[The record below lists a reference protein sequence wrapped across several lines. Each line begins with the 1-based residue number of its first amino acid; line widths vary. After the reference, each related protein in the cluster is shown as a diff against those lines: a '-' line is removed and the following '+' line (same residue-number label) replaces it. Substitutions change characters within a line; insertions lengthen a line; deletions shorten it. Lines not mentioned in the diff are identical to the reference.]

1 MVGAEALMRWIRDG
15 QIVPPGDFIP
25 LAEATG
31 LINEMS
37 LWAIE
42 EAARQA
48 QIWERKFGFNASI
61 AVNLPSRL
69 FEQPDL
75 VDKIQ
80 NILASLGAAPR
91 SIELEITETGL
102 MKDLQGV
109 VPSLHKLN
117 QMGTEISIDD
127 FGTGYSSLAYLT
139 TLPISEVK
147 IDRSFVRD
155 LGDTPQSSAVV
166 SAIIALARALGL
178 RVIAEGVE
186 KVSQMEVL
194 FNLGC
199 HICQG
204 FLFARPMPPAQVEQW
219 LTDTQSGLILPRVG
233 TPPDGQE
240 LPPHTAL

>member
-1 MVGAEALMRWIRDG
+1 
-15 QIVPPGDFIP
+15 
-25 LAEATG
+25 
-31 LINEMS
+31 
-37 LWAIE
+37 
-42 EAARQA
+42 
-48 QIWERKFGFNASI
+48 
-61 AVNLPSRL
+61 
-69 FEQPDL
+69 
-75 VDKIQ
+75 
-80 NILASLGAAPR
+80 
-91 SIELEITETGL
+91 
-102 MKDLQGV
+102 V

-219 LTDTQSGLILPRVG
+219 LVDTQSGLILPRVG
-233 TPPDGQE
+233 TPPDGSEQG
-240 LPPHTAL
+240 PHTAM

>member
-1 MVGAEALMRWIRDG
+1 
-15 QIVPPGDFIP
+15 
-25 LAEATG
+25 
-31 LINEMS
+31 
-37 LWAIE
+37 
-42 EAARQA
+42 
-48 QIWERKFGFNASI
+48 
-61 AVNLPSRL
+61 
-69 FEQPDL
+69 
-75 VDKIQ
+75 
-80 NILASLGAAPR
+80 
-91 SIELEITETGL
+91 
-102 MKDLQGV
+102 
-109 VPSLHKLN
+109 
-117 QMGTEISIDD
+117 
-127 FGTGYSSLAYLT
+127 YSSLAYLT

-233 TPPDGQE
+233 TPPEGLE
-240 LPPHTAL
+240 LAPHTAL

>member
-1 MVGAEALMRWIRDG
+1 
-15 QIVPPGDFIP
+15 
-25 LAEATG
+25 ATG

-37 LWAIE
+37 LWAIG

-48 QIWERKFGFNASI
+48 QIWEARFGFNASI

-69 FEQPDL
+69 FEQADL
-75 VDKIQ
+75 VEKIQ
-80 NILASLGAAPR
+80 AILSSLGATPR

-109 VPSLHKLN
+109 VPSLHRLN
-117 QMGTEISIDD
+117 QLGTEISIDD

-178 RVIAEGVE
+178 RVVAEGVE

-204 FLFARPMPPAQVEQW
+204 FLFARPMPPNQVEQW
-219 LTDTQSGLILPRVG
+219 LNDTQSGLILPRVG
-233 TPPDGQE
+233 CQNEEATLAAHTP
-240 LPPHTAL
+240 L